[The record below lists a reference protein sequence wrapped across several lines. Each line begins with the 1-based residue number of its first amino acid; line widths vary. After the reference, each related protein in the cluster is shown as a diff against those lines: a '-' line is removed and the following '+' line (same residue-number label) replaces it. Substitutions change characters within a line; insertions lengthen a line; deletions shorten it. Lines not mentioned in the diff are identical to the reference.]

1 MQNLCLIYCHIDPNV
16 HCKRLVGEEI
26 KEKILSLE
34 LHEAMFVMNKKGK
47 QSTVLLSS
55 LKLL

>member
-16 HCKRLVGEEI
+16 HCIRLVGEEI

-34 LHEAMFVMNKKGK
+34 LHEATLVCNE
-47 QSTVLLSS
+47 
-55 LKLL
+55 